1 MNRIAPFKYE
11 KPGVVIRW
19 RTGSA
24 KEKSTTDL
32 IGEALPN
39 FAFET
44 ADAQQK
50 TPADFKGKKI
60 VYVAWASWCPDCQQE
75 LPILNTLKEKYA
87 DKVEFVGVAMI
98 SQKEPIEN
106 GKKYLKEHS
115 LSLNYYADVDSSFQ
129 KYHEIT
135 EIPTLIFVDKD
146 GNIVKKTAGVL
157 TQEELETYIKE
168 IL

>member
-1 MNRIAPFKYE
+1 
-11 KPGVVIRW
+11 
-19 RTGSA
+19 
-24 KEKSTTDL
+24 
-32 IGEALPN
+32 
-39 FAFET
+39 
-44 ADAQQK
+44 
-50 TPADFKGKKI
+50 
-60 VYVAWASWCPDCQQE
+60 
-75 LPILNTLKEKYA
+75 
-87 DKVEFVGVAMI
+87 MI

-115 LSLNYYADVDSSFQ
+115 LSLNYYSDVDSSFQ

-146 GNIVKKTAGVL
+146 GNIVKKMAGVL

>member
-1 MNRIAPFKYE
+1 MKKLLLALAALMVAGLATFYLLPSSS
-11 KPGVVIRW
+11 KP
-19 RTGSA
+19 
-24 KEKSTTDL
+24 
-32 IGEALPN
+32 
-39 FAFET
+39 
-44 ADAQQK
+44 ADANVVFQD
-50 TPADFKGKKI
+50 ASGKKLTEKDFNGKPT
-60 VYVAWASWCPDCQQE
+60 VYYAWASWCPDCQQE

-106 GKKYLKEHS
+106 GKKYFKEHS
-115 LSLNYYADVDSSFQ
+115 LSLNYYSDVDSSFQ

-146 GNIVKKTAGVL
+146 GKIVKKMAGVL

>member
-1 MNRIAPFKYE
+1 MKKLLLALAALMVAGLAIFYFLPDNSNTANANVVFQDESGKKLTE
-11 KPGVVIRW
+11 K
-19 RTGSA
+19 
-24 KEKSTTDL
+24 
-32 IGEALPN
+32 
-39 FAFET
+39 
-44 ADAQQK
+44 
-50 TPADFKGKKI
+50 DFKGKPT
-60 VYVAWASWCPDCQQE
+60 VYYAWASWCPDCQQE

-115 LSLNYYADVDSSFQ
+115 LSLNYYADIDSSFQ

>member
-1 MNRIAPFKYE
+1 MKKLLLALAALFVVGLATFYLLPSSS
-11 KPGVVIRW
+11 KP
-19 RTGSA
+19 
-24 KEKSTTDL
+24 
-32 IGEALPN
+32 
-39 FAFET
+39 
-44 ADAQQK
+44 ADANVVFQD
-50 TPADFKGKKI
+50 ASGKKLPEKDFNGKPT
-60 VYVAWASWCPDCQQE
+60 VYYAWASWCPDCQQE
-75 LPILNTLKEKYA
+75 LPILNTLKEKYG

-115 LSLNYYADVDSSFQ
+115 LSLNYYSDVDSSFQ

>member
-1 MNRIAPFKYE
+1 MKKILA
-11 KPGVVIRW
+11 I
-19 RTGSA
+19 
-24 KEKSTTDL
+24 L
-32 IGEALPN
+32 IGILVAALAVFYFMPKDN
-39 FAFET
+39 ST
-44 ADAQQK
+44 ANAQIVIQ
-50 TPADFKGKKI
+50 DESGKKLTEKDFNGKPT
-60 VYVAWASWCPDCQQE
+60 VYYAWASWCPDCQQE

-129 KYHEIT
+129 KYHKIT
-135 EIPTLIFVDKD
+135 EIPTLIFTDKD
-146 GNIVKKTAGVL
+146 GKIIKKVSGVK
-157 TQEELETYIKE
+157 TQAELESLIQE

>member
-1 MNRIAPFKYE
+1 MKKVLLALVAILISSLAIFYFLPSSS
-11 KPGVVIRW
+11 KP
-19 RTGSA
+19 
-24 KEKSTTDL
+24 
-32 IGEALPN
+32 
-39 FAFET
+39 
-44 ADAQQK
+44 ADANVVFQD
-50 TPADFKGKKI
+50 ASGKKLTEKDFNGKPT
-60 VYVAWASWCPDCQQE
+60 VYYAWASWCPDCQQE

-115 LSLNYYADVDSSFQ
+115 LSLNYYSDVNSSFQ

-135 EIPTLIFVDKD
+135 EIPTLIFTDKN
-146 GNIVKKTAGVL
+146 GKIVKKSAGVL
-157 TQEELETYIKE
+157 PQEELESYIKE